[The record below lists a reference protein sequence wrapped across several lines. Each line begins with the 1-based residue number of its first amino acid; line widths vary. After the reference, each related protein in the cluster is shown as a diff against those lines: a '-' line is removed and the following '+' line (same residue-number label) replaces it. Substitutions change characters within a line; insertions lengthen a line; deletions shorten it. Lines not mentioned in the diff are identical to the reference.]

1 MHNFKEL
8 KIWKKSRQIT
18 KEIYELTESFPAEEK
33 FGLISQMR
41 RAAVS
46 MVSNIAEGSGKESE
60 KEFIRYL
67 ETSYSSAFEVETQLI
82 LALDLNFVSSEKA
95 EHALTKI
102 IELQKMIYGFI
113 KSIKNKEF
121 INN

>member
-18 KEIYELTESFPAEEK
+18 KEIYEFTESFPSEERL
-33 FGLISQMR
+33 GLISQMR

-46 MVSNIAEGSGKESE
+46 IVSNIAEGSGKESE

-82 LALDLNFVSSEKA
+82 LAIDLSFLSYEKA
-95 EHALTKI
+95 ERALSEIT
-102 IELQKMIYGFI
+102 ELQKMIYTFI
-113 KSIKNKEF
+113 KTIKNKEI

>member
-18 KEIYELTESFPAEEK
+18 KEIYELTESFPSEER

-46 MVSNIAEGSGKESE
+46 VVSNIAEGSGKESK

-82 LALDLNFVSSEKA
+82 LAIDLHFISNEKA
-95 EHALTKI
+95 EHALTEI
-102 IELQKMIYGFI
+102 TELQKMTYSFI
-113 KSIKNKEF
+113 KQLRIRS
-121 INN
+121 